1 MAESL
6 WRRVLFPSHRTH
18 GPAGLPKTHDVPQ
31 VLVITASASDQ
42 TFYKSVRA
50 RGEWDMV
57 LARSASE
64 ALRLLATQAFPIVLY
79 DRDLPGWDWREV
91 LVRMLETSPRICF
104 LLTSRVSDAYLWR
117 EVVKHG
123 GYDVVARPLE
133 EGVVV
138 QTLRR
143 AWYYWKAGP
152 PPAKP
157 AV

>member
-6 WRRVLFPSHRTH
+6 WRRVLFPSHRNH
-18 GPAGLPKTHDVPQ
+18 APAGSPKAHDIRQ

-42 TFYKSVRA
+42 TFYRSVRA
-50 RGEWDMV
+50 RGEWD
-57 LARSASE
+57 LTITQSAPE
-64 ALRLLATQAFPIVLY
+64 GLLLLTAQAFPIVLC

-91 LVRMLETSPRICF
+91 LAKMVETSPRICF

-117 EVVKHG
+117 EVVMLG
-123 GYDVVARPLE
+123 GYDVVAKPLE
-133 EGVVV
+133 ENVLE

-143 AWYYWKAGP
+143 AWYYWRAGP

-157 AV
+157 A